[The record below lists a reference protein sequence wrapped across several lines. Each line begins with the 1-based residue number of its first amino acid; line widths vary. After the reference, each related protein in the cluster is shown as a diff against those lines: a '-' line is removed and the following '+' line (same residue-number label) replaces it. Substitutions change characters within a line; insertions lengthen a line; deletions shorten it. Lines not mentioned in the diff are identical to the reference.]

1 MHMRHFLSLLLLLLI
16 FQPNVKAQILSP
28 QAKVSIITCD
38 PGREVYS
45 MYGHTAIR
53 IYDPVNGLDKVF
65 NYGVFSFDSPN
76 FIYRFAKGETDYL
89 VYGYS
94 FERFLPDYEEER
106 RSVYEQVLNLTPEG
120 KDQLFKALEENAKP
134 ENRMY
139 RYNYFMDN
147 CATRVRD
154 MIERNAGGKV
164 HFPESHPTE
173 SYRDLIKHFH
183 HSFRWIDFGIDL
195 LVSKP
200 ADQPIPTYAHMF
212 LPEYL
217 FNQFAQAQIEYNG
230 TSQPLVTETR
240 TLIEYPNHKLESD
253 LPWPAIVF
261 GLLFLGIAFY
271 SIRNYRQKK
280 NTDWMD
286 YWLLALT
293 GISGIIMSWFAL
305 YSEHPAM
312 SPNYNILWA
321 LPLNLIFVFVWRVKK
336 WRNVSRYYF
345 FLMGALLLLSMALG
359 QVFNPAVY
367 FIILILLVRVVVNL
381 LPTRPTG
388 LKSY

>member
-1 MHMRHFLSLLLLLLI
+1 MHMRHFLLLLLLLLI
-16 FQPNVKAQILSP
+16 YQPKSVARTLSE
-28 QAKVSIITCD
+28 QATVSLITCD

-53 IYDPVNGLDKVF
+53 INDPMNGLDVVF

-89 VYGYS
+89 VLGYS
-94 FERFLPDYEEER
+94 FSRFLPDYQEER
-106 RSVYEQVLNLTPEG
+106 RSVYEQVLNLSAKG
-120 KDQLFKALEENAKP
+120 KNQLYQALLVNALP
-134 ENRMY
+134 ENREY

-154 MIERNAGGKV
+154 MIEHNAGGKV
-164 HFPESHPTE
+164 HFPVSQSTE
-173 SYRDLIKHFH
+173 SYRDLIKDFH

-200 ADQPIPTYAHMF
+200 ADQPIPVYAHMF

-217 FNQFAQAQIEYNG
+217 FNQFAQAKIEFNG
-230 TSQPLVTETR
+230 TTQPLVKETR
-240 TLIEYPNHKLESD
+240 TLAEYPNHKLVSD

-261 GLLFLGIAFY
+261 GLLFLIIAYF
-271 SIRNYRQKK
+271 SIRNYRQ
-280 NTDWMD
+280 NNPIEWLD

-293 GISGIIMSWFAL
+293 GVSGLVMSWFAL

-321 LPLNLIFVFVWRVKK
+321 LPLNLIFVLIWRVKK
-336 WRNVSRYYF
+336 WRNTTRNYF
-345 FLMGALLLLSMALG
+345 FLMGALLLLSMVMG

-367 FIILILLVRVVVNL
+367 FIILILLVRVIVNL
-381 LPTRPTG
+381 MSAHTTG
-388 LKSY
+388 LKLH